1 MGTRS
6 LEASLCLSIVSGTHV
21 PSSFILSQCR
31 GPIARGLSEAGEE
44 EGWISRILQILKN
57 GGEEIRFILK
67 YIFVTR
73 HELKLFK
80 IILGFLWAFVQGN
93 NEINTSGHEN

>member
-1 MGTRS
+1 MRELWKIEG
-6 LEASLCLSIVSGTHV
+6 G
-21 PSSFILSQCR
+21 
-31 GPIARGLSEAGEE
+31 GEE

-80 IILGFLWAFVQGN
+80 IILNFLWAFVQVN
-93 NEINTSGHEN
+93 NEINTSGHENWWTK

>member
-1 MGTRS
+1 MRE
-6 LEASLCLSIVSGTHV
+6 LWKID
-21 PSSFILSQCR
+21 
-31 GPIARGLSEAGEE
+31 GEGGE

-80 IILGFLWAFVQGN
+80 IILNFLWAFVQGN
-93 NEINTSGHEN
+93 NEINTSGHENWWTK